1 MLSSS
6 SSAGDGGPLK
16 GVAIYSYG
24 FTRARETASCVD
36 DALRQRL
43 IPLYHAESDSDGNG
57 VILENRLRER
67 SFRNLSGGPDSR
79 YGEVRDLEATN
90 ADHEDM
96 GVESVNSV
104 LERTSGLIFD
114 IEREMGGG
122 STMLT
127 PSQPCMCVLVDHGDV
142 LQIMQAGF
150 WKMDGSFH
158 CTLPL
163 IDTPTEREMKLF
175 EVLDGK

>member
-1 MLSSS
+1 M
-6 SSAGDGGPLK
+6 
-16 GVAIYSYG
+16 
-24 FTRARETASCVD
+24 D

-122 STMLT
+122 STMST
-127 PSQPCMCVLVDHGDV
+127 PLQPCMCVLVDHGDV
-142 LQIMQAGF
+142 LQIMQVGF